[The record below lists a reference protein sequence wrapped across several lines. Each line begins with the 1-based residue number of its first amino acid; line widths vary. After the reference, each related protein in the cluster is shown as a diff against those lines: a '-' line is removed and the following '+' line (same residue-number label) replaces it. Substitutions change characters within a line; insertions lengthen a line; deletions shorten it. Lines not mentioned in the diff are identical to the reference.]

1 MVKKFNF
8 TKMYAYGN
16 DFAVFD
22 FRKEDKEEQFNPSQL
37 IILTDRNFGIGC
49 DKLLTIH
56 KCVKPDDEKGT
67 NVKIRIY
74 NQDGTEANNCGNGIR
89 CVIGY
94 IARESQK
101 PLVRVQVGNKLI
113 LGKPDRK
120 ALFAKVNMGI
130 PVVNGDVVELGDKH
144 KIQVVENFDNIAKRA
159 DGEYHLQY
167 VQIRSRSEIFMRSI
181 EKGGGE
187 VLSSGGGSCAVVAYC
202 MANNLVDKQVKVVS
216 RGSDIMDT
224 SAEVSWD
231 GVGKPILLGGHYNFM
246 YKGEVEI

>member
-1 MVKKFNF
+1 MAKTYKF

-16 DFAVFD
+16 DFAIFD
-22 FRKEDKEEQFNPSQL
+22 FRNEAKEDQFTASQL

-74 NQDGTEANNCGNGIR
+74 NQDGTEAHNCGNGVR

-101 PLVRVQVGNKLI
+101 PLVRVQVGNKLM

-144 KIQVVENFDNIAKRA
+144 KIQVVSDFNDIEKKAN
-159 DGEYHLQY
+159 GEYNLQY
-167 VQIRSRSEIFMRSI
+167 VQVRSRGEIFMRSV
-181 EKGGGE
+181 EKGVGE
-187 VLSSGGGSCAVVAYC
+187 TLSCGDGACAAVAYC
-202 MANNLVDKQVKVVS
+202 MSNNLVDKQVKVIS

-224 SAEVSWD
+224 AMEVSWD
-231 GVGKPILLGGHYNFM
+231 GAGKPILLGGHYNFM
-246 YKGEVEI
+246 YTGEVEM